1 MYPRDLELGGIWM
14 KRQETL
20 FLHFVGKICERVL
33 LGIVAYFAHIW
44 SHEAAV
50 LLKALEIA
58 DTLHTA
64 VVLSYGLVILNADPK
79 AQWKLRKLC
88 YVSVARRNLL
98 KKNKPNAQG

>member
-1 MYPRDLELGGIWM
+1 M
-14 KRQETL
+14 KRHVTL

-33 LGIVAYFAHIW
+33 LGKVAYFAHIW

-64 VVLSYGLVILNADPK
+64 VVFSYGLVILNADPK
-79 AQWKLRKLC
+79 AQWKLQKLC
-88 YVSVARRNLL
+88 YVRVASRNL
-98 KKNKPNAQG
+98 

>member
-1 MYPRDLELGGIWM
+1 MT
-14 KRQETL
+14 RQETL

-50 LLKALEIA
+50 LFKALEIA

-64 VVLSYGLVILNADPK
+64 IVLSYGLVILNTDPK
-79 AQWKLRKLC
+79 AQWKLQN
-88 YVSVARRNLL
+88 SVMSVLRGEIF
-98 KKNKPNAQG
+98 KKKR